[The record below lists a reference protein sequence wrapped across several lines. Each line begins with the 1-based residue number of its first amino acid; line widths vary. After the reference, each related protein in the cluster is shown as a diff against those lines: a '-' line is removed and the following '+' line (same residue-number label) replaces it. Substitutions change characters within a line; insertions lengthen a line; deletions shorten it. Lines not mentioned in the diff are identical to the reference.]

1 LEVEFDY
8 LPRFLELS
16 NEMPI
21 RNHYELQIVGM
32 DETGIMTEY
41 VLVQG
46 LKSIKNL
53 EAISLNL
60 SIRDVAIDNFVK

>member
-1 LEVEFDY
+1 
-8 LPRFLELS
+8 
-16 NEMPI
+16 
-21 RNHYELQIVGM
+21 M